1 MPIKFTPSGIS
12 DSTSSYPDCITVDR
26 SYQSHLCWFEA
37 TLSRYELAQINM
49 ANTSRITD
57 APPAA
62 VEEALKRLGRNIR
75 TARLRRR
82 LRIEDVAQRMGASR
96 FTLADVE
103 KGKPGASAAA
113 YLGALWAL
121 GLLEQITDV
130 ADPDRDDEGKVLE
143 SARAPS
149 QAPRRQSLDNDF

>member
-1 MPIKFTPSGIS
+1 
-12 DSTSSYPDCITVDR
+12 
-26 SYQSHLCWFEA
+26 
-37 TLSRYELAQINM
+37 M

-103 KGKPGASAAA
+103 KDKPGASAAA
-113 YLGALWAL
+113 YLCAL
-121 GLLEQITDV
+121 
-130 ADPDRDDEGKVLE
+130 
-143 SARAPS
+143 
-149 QAPRRQSLDNDF
+149 